1 MGVSAAIGAFIKE
14 INDIPKYDTI
24 FAVYLFPVANGA
36 LFVPKNMV
44 YRFRVS

>member
-14 INDIPKYDTI
+14 INDIPKHDTI

-36 LFVPKNMV
+36 LFVQK
-44 YRFRVS
+44 YGL